1 MPKEAGGIAGRLGGI
16 DLWLVAGAS
25 LYWAAIVV
33 QFQLTTG
40 FAGAAAAGVD
50 DLVKYAV
57 LTAFA
62 GFGFA
67 FKRVFLRD
75 GGRRVLSGGVAVIVL
90 ALMLVQAA
98 SGRAAIPSW
107 ASAVMF
113 VAHMFSIAMLMI
125 VWGFAFASMD
135 KRQAGSNV
143 AVTMLAAALLVLVL
157 IGTASRAPAVPLARL
172 FMAGSAAIVAL
183 GRVCF
188 IDRRRTRQ
196 KGPRSPLVPFV
207 LSRVAFGAVLGA
219 SLEMPRHLA
228 ASDASLPLA
237 ALGACLLAVNL
248 ACYGKSPERLYTAL
262 PSLLFVAV
270 GVVYLPFF
278 QGGLLSAAEAAP
290 GLIWLVWAAFSAFQ
304 LSDIKERCGMGELVL
319 CLVEKCILSCAIAL
333 GIAAVYAAGALGLSP
348 DETACAYLVFA
359 VTCALV
365 TGTAY
370 VMAYLVSARKDD
382 EMRAELAKSRKQRQ
396 DEVLAEVADEFGL
409 SAREREVAEMLAEG
423 YTYAYIR
430 AALGVSDGTVKS
442 HVAHVYQKLAIHR
455 KDEML
460 ELIDRRMG

>member
-1 MPKEAGGIAGRLGGI
+1 MPIKNGSAARVIEGI

-25 LYWAAIVV
+25 LYWASIVV
-33 QFQLTTG
+33 QFLFATG
-40 FAGAAAAGVD
+40 SVGTAAAAID
-50 DLVKYAV
+50 DLVKYVV
-57 LTAFA
+57 LTLLTACGFMLRREFVQEGARRFLSGCVAGIVLVLTVFQFAPGYAALPGWVSAVAFA
-62 GFGFA
+62 
-67 FKRVFLRD
+67 
-75 GGRRVLSGGVAVIVL
+75 
-90 ALMLVQAA
+90 
-98 SGRAAIPSW
+98 
-107 ASAVMF
+107 
-113 VAHMFSIAMLMI
+113 AHMFSIAMLMI
-125 VWGFAFASMD
+125 IWGFAFASMD

-143 AVTMLAAALLVLVL
+143 AVTMLVAAFLVLVL
-157 IGTASRAPAVPLARL
+157 IAVEARLPGLPLARL
-172 FMAGSAAIVAL
+172 FMAASAAVAAT
-183 GRVCF
+183 GKVRFV
-188 IDRRRTRQ
+188 DRRRTRLENAR
-196 KGPRSPLVPFV
+196 PAIATFV
-207 LSRVAFGAVLGA
+207 LSRVAFGAMLGA

-228 ASDASLPLA
+228 AGDASLVLV
-237 ALGACLLAVNL
+237 ALGVCLAVANL
-248 ACYGKSPERLYTAL
+248 ACYGRSPERLYTAL

-290 GLIWLVWAAFSAFQ
+290 GLIWLAWAAFSAFQ

-319 CLVEKCILSCAIAL
+319 CLIEKCVLSCSIAL
-333 GIAAVYAAGALGLSP
+333 GIAVVYMAGAFGLSLG
-348 DETACAYLVFA
+348 EGACAYLVFA

-396 DEVLAEVADEFGL
+396 DDVLGEVTAEFGL

-423 YTYAYIR
+423 YTYTYIR

-442 HVAHVYQKLAIHR
+442 HVAHVYQKLGIHR
-455 KDEML
+455 KDELL